1 MAENTGRMSAMPKV
15 KIDDVDDME
24 ERLKQRKN
32 EIIRI
37 RDSLACIDWKK
48 IKMSSIGENVLVE
61 LMVEVEPN
69 AKIESLNPA
78 ASDVVND
85 HFRGGMHQPIDELL
99 NPKCYGGV
107 AEEEELKAD
116 HPQRSVRISTN
127 SVVDIMSK
135 KTEVLLENFHG
146 DLLKLKRR
154 FNWATV
160 LESEDVDGEGKI
172 AETMMIIQ
180 QMDDWVSQSI
190 DKIVTYLVSRTQI
203 LNQGVD
209 PMQLLMNPTYKD
221 NDALCQ
227 AVQLIDCKIGNDL
240 KAIVDTM
247 YVNYDVLQ
255 MSLAAS
261 KKDIL
266 EEEQEEHECLMN
278 QIYS

>member
-1 MAENTGRMSAMPKV
+1 MAENTVRMSAMPKA
-15 KIDDVDDME
+15 KFDDVDDME

-32 EIIRI
+32 EIIRV
-37 RDSLACIDWKK
+37 RDSLAGIDWQK

-61 LMVEVEPN
+61 QMVEVQLNP
-69 AKIESLNPA
+69 KLESLNPA
-78 ASDVVND
+78 ASDVDND
-85 HFRGGMHQPIDELL
+85 HFRGGMHQPTDEFHDL
-99 NPKCYGGV
+99 NCPGGV
-107 AEEEELKAD
+107 AEEEEWKENY
-116 HPQRSVRISTN
+116 PERSVRISTN
-127 SVVDIMSK
+127 FVVDTMTK
-135 KTEVLLENFHG
+135 KTEVLLENFHD

-154 FNWATV
+154 FNLATV
-160 LESEDVDGEGKI
+160 WESEDVDEDGKI
-172 AETMMIIQ
+172 SGTMMIIQ

-190 DKIVTYLVSRTQI
+190 DKMVKYLVTRTQM

-247 YVNYDVLQ
+247 YVNYDVLEV
-255 MSLAAS
+255 SLAAS
-261 KKDIL
+261 KEDIL